1 MLLKRILAILLVIA
15 LILSF
20 GGLDAAEAQ
29 SQYSLGLQGLA
40 WNHSTI
46 TVLIVTQEGMS
57 WWQPSYLNATFRA
70 VDEWNNAIYDFAA
83 NYSGFSYM
91 SRLRM
96 IPTVGQATVS
106 GYDVY
111 ITWVGVIQ
119 NPTSDEIGSSQAV
132 YEPPGT
138 IINNTI
144 ILASEDA
151 RGRVLNEYDMQ
162 NIALHEVGHSLGLS
176 HSGYSAD
183 IMYPSYT
190 PKTTAQALSTLDLYG
205 VSTVMAWMAS
215 SVYDPFNSP
224 PRVSSV
230 ALPENMTYQFLP
242 VQYEDLPPLP
252 PPPENPLDPI
262 LQLLASPESLVTILI
277 VVVVVTLVDISLR
290 RRREYTQS
298 NEEYTQFA

>member
-1 MLLKRILAILLVIA
+1 MLFKRILVVSLIIG
-15 LILSF
+15 LILVFS
-20 GGLDAAEAQ
+20 GLGVAEAQ
-29 SQYSLGLQGLA
+29 SQYSLSLQGLA
-40 WNHSTI
+40 WSHSSI
-46 TVLIVTQEGMS
+46 SVLIVPQEDMS
-57 WWQPSYLNATFRA
+57 WWQPSYLNATLRA

-83 NYSGFSYM
+83 NYSGFSYL
-91 SRLRM
+91 STLRM
-96 IPTVGQATVS
+96 IPTVAQSTAS
-106 GYDVY
+106 GFDVY

-151 RGRVLNEYDMQ
+151 HGRVLNEYDMQ
-162 NIALHEVGHSLGLS
+162 NIALHEVGHSLGLG
-176 HSGYSAD
+176 HSSYSAD

-205 VSTVMAWMAS
+205 VSTIMAWMAG

-224 PRVSSV
+224 PQVSSV

-242 VQYEDLPPLP
+242 VRYEDLPPLP
-252 PPPENPLDPI
+252 PPSGNPFDTI

-277 VVVVVTLVDISLR
+277 VVIVVTLVDISLR
-290 RRREYTQS
+290 RRREYPQS
-298 NEEYTQFA
+298 NEEYSQYG